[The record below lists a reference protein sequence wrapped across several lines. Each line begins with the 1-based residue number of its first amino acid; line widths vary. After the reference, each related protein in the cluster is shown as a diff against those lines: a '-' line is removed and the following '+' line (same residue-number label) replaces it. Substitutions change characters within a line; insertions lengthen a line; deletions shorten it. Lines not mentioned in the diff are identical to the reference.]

1 MLLTCA
7 VTTIYTIGHS
17 TRTLDEF
24 IALLQ
29 AHGIERLADI
39 RSYPASRRLPW
50 FQGPQ
55 HPPFMTDE
63 EGDRNLALETTLPRA
78 AIEYTWMRALG
89 GRRKKMMDDSPNVAL
104 RAPAFR
110 NYADYMMTTEFEH
123 AAEELVRLADVSQ
136 VHGKRTAIMCAEAQV
151 YWHCHRMLV
160 SDWLAAHGHTV
171 LHIATAAEPKQ
182 HKMTPEARMESGKL
196 LYRGDTLF

>member
-1 MLLTCA
+1 MA
-7 VTTIYTIGHS
+7 TIYTIGHS

-24 IALLQ
+24 ISLLK
-29 AHGIERLADI
+29 AHHIERLVDI

-63 EGDRNLALETTLPRA
+63 EGDRNAALETTLPKA
-78 AIEYTWMRALG
+78 GIEYVWTKALG
-89 GRRKKMMDDSPNVAL
+89 GRRKKILDDSPNLAL

-110 NYADYMMTTEFEH
+110 NYADYMMTPEFEE
-123 AAEELVRLADVSQ
+123 AAEELVRMADVSR
-136 VHGKRTAIMCAEAQV
+136 HSGKRTAIMCAEAQV

-160 SDWLAAHGHTV
+160 SDWLVIHGHTV
-171 LHIATAAEPKQ
+171 LHIATAAEPKP
-182 HKMTPEARMESGKL
+182 HKVTPEVRLENGKIV
-196 LYRGDTLF
+196 YRGDTFAF